1 VDDVVDAVGACT
13 AAIEVVEDRY
23 RDYPELDTPTL
34 IADDFFHHSCV
45 LSRQDEQLDPSRLR
59 DVTATMAINGEEI
72 GSGRGA
78 DIMGDPMSVLCWL
91 ANSCIEWGASLLAG
105 DIVLLGSLVQ
115 TQWVVA
121 GDAVTVKNEPLG
133 EVRAEFVAG

>member
-1 VDDVVDAVGACT
+1 M

-45 LSRQDEQLDPSRLR
+45 LGRQEEQLDPSRLR

-72 GSGRGA
+72 GSGQGT

-91 ANSCIEWGASLLAG
+91 ANSCIEWGVSLLAG

-121 GDAVTVKNEPLG
+121 GDAVTVENEPLG

>member
-1 VDDVVDAVGACT
+1 
-13 AAIEVVEDRY
+13 
-23 RDYPELDTPTL
+23 
-34 IADDFFHHSCV
+34 
-45 LSRQDEQLDPSRLR
+45 
-59 DVTATMAINGEEI
+59 
-72 GSGRGA
+72 
-78 DIMGDPMSVLCWL
+78 MGDPMSVLCWL